1 MVMNFLEDESEGFC
15 VVPVPDYQPRC
26 GCRRRA

>member
-1 MVMNFLEDESEGFC
+1 MVVDFLDEESQGFC

-26 GCRRRA
+26 VLACGV